1 MSFLIGKDCQIHPT
15 AHIDVSEGYI
25 GDRTIIGENVRI
37 EGTKVVIGKESF
49 IDRMATIGGGSC
61 FDPQAELITGDWL
74 HMGVNSHLNTARG
87 LYIGHEFGCG
97 IETKVFT
104 HGAYSDSYN
113 LGAPTQWSAVHIGN
127 QVWCPNAWI
136 NPGVKIG
143 DQVVVAARSLINID
157 LPSGCLAGGVPVKI
171 LKENHFPKKNNLPEL
186 MLAIIEQTLLRLRQ
200 KGIDFHQDE
209 IFFNLESNSVTVES
223 KVGRTEFNLQKK
235 QISGNEKEISS
246 ILKDQLRRN
255 GLRFRF
261 IFEYNS
267 WQPWP

>member
-1 MSFLIGKDCQIHPT
+1 MSFKIGKECQIHPS
-15 AHIDVSEGYI
+15 AHIDVKEGSI

-61 FDPQAELITGDWL
+61 FDPQAELVAGDWL

-113 LGAPTQWSAVHIGN
+113 LGAPTQWAAVHIGD

-143 DQVVVAARSLINID
+143 DRVVVAARSLINID
-157 LPSGCLAGGVPVKI
+157 LPAGCLAGGVPVKI
-171 LKENHFPKKNNLPEL
+171 LKVNHFPQKNNLLEL
-186 MLAIIEQTLLRLRQ
+186 MTGIIEQTRLRLIQ
-200 KGIDFHQDE
+200 KDIHFQQDE
-209 IFFNLESNSVTVES
+209 IYLNLESHSLTVEL
-223 KVGRTEFNLQKK
+223 KAERTEFNLQKK
-235 QISGNEKEISS
+235 LISGNEKEISLV
-246 ILKDQLRRN
+246 LKDQLRRN

-261 IFEYNS
+261 IFENKS
-267 WQPWP
+267 WQPWS